1 MDSAQK
7 GGVFHKLYLLLV
19 HDLVISSTQVM
30 LLLPSSTMALMCWLC
45 QPCTG

>member
-19 HDLVISSTQVM
+19 HYQVISSIQVI
-30 LLLPSSTMALMCWLC
+30 LLLPNSTMALMCWLC